1 MCTSIKPF
9 FTIFHII
16 LSDTKL
22 LYCINSIL
30 DRNFSTLYTI
40 VKYCSNDFSRAS
52 TCPLN
57 TSLSKKNS
65 LRECNQIVKHVQ
77 ICPILSRRGTA
88 RWRYRDDVRIRTD
101 RDRPSTHFEAAV
113 SDMKLRKQ
121 IDRIDRNVWMTCDS
135 IPHYPWIA
143 RYPLRVSLERKY
155 STAGCNE
162 LRIISSSVHESS
174 SCMNGTRV
182 RSCLDS

>member
-1 MCTSIKPF
+1 MYIYQTILHNC
-9 FTIFHII
+9 IFHII
-16 LSDTKL
+16 LL
-22 LYCINSIL
+22 IQNYCT
-30 DRNFSTLYTI
+30 RNLSTLDTI
-40 VKYCSNDFSRAS
+40 VKYCSNDSSF
-52 TCPLN
+52 
-57 TSLSKKNS
+57 LSKKNS

-77 ICPILSRRGTA
+77 IYPILSRRGTA

-121 IDRIDRNVWMTCDS
+121 IGRIDRNVWMTCDS

-174 SCMNGTRV
+174 SCINGTRV